1 MFLQFVIC
9 FSIRCDKSLK
19 VVIRPSIFTFF
30 KNFILLIF
38 FLKFLCSFVTCC
50 NLPEAVQFYITIR
63 PSAGHAI
70 QPYCI
75 VLYVLYCIVCHWQF
89 SSQHIRFVDCCVE
102 TRSNGTRK
110 RRTADF
116 YVTGNQSPHQPK
128 TRKCRSNERSGCGE
142 EHGQHV
148 PSYDVSGLW
157 E

>member
-75 VLYVLYCIVCHWQF
+75 VLYVLYCIVLYCIVFDTPTKKNNHTSKKTNKQKTIKPAVLLR
-89 SSQHIRFVDCCVE
+89 IRPLSINHC
-102 TRSNGTRK
+102 TN
-110 RRTADF
+110 
-116 YVTGNQSPHQPK
+116 
-128 TRKCRSNERSGCGE
+128 
-142 EHGQHV
+142 
-148 PSYDVSGLW
+148 
-157 E
+157 

>member
-75 VLYVLYCIVCHWQF
+75 VLYVLYCIVLYCIVFDTPTKKTITPAKKQTNKKQSNQQF
-89 SSQHIRFVDCCVE
+89 CCG
-102 TRSNGTRK
+102 S
-110 RRTADF
+110 
-116 YVTGNQSPHQPK
+116 
-128 TRKCRSNERSGCGE
+128 
-142 EHGQHV
+142 V
-148 PSYDVSGLW
+148 PSPLIIALIKGRVSHFFLFFHRSRW
-157 E
+157 A

>member
-75 VLYVLYCIVCHWQF
+75 VLYVLYCIVLYCIVLYLTHRQKKQSHQQKNKQTKNNQT
-89 SSQHIRFVDCCVE
+89 SSFV
-102 TRSNGTRK
+102 
-110 RRTADF
+110 ADP
-116 YVTGNQSPHQPK
+116 SPLH
-128 TRKCRSNERSGCGE
+128 
-142 EHGQHV
+142 
-148 PSYDVSGLW
+148 
-157 E
+157 